1 MRRIA
6 ISMLSLIVLLY
17 SACTQKDDQGL
28 DKQNKVQH
36 LRISAEVKLQGTRS
50 IDYKLVDDK
59 VRSSLGNK
67 TEISVY
73 TCIYQGSTPLFNQWL
88 NWTVGSD
95 KRTLSFDGD
104 INLNTAGITDPDNLK
119 ILAVIGEATGDPT
132 NLTLTPS
139 YKEDQTI
146 QLLSPTTPTSI
157 NVPYIME
164 VSLRRDG
171 SGYWIPRGEQ
181 VIFKPYGHLL
191 RVRMTNKTG
200 AAVTVTGVSSNRLLA
215 DGIKFHP
222 RFRDL
227 KRKEYDTPLNLQLS
241 SEVTI
246 ANNET
251 ASKTFL
257 LWVPRLEENVY
268 HRLDLAVKDTEMSRL
283 YTTIRIPKKGLDYID
298 GVIYKAE
305 VTLYKT
311 AIPNPLSLL
320 SKDVINKEGTDFV
333 NLRNTFRID
342 DLSTYNGSGKVGY
355 FKHADAIDRFCIE
368 KTYPSTGGINWHLPD
383 FFEWNTILYDPLNP
397 TTKNYTDREDRV
409 RVKVGVGSQASQR
422 GQYSYWKT
430 ISYAVH
436 VPNDAKDTYIPETG
450 GSARPTIKT
459 GTSFYVLSFAS
470 ASSQL
475 PDDKTPHRFPREEEN
490 INRYAFRYT
499 LYEDRF
505 VITCVPIGIQDI
517 SVTDL
522 PKLPAL
528 FSSKSAVSR
537 IIPFYGISNDGSLT
551 NKDNTQG
558 NRRIIDY
565 VTNTRD
571 EKGERIIAAFSTPTN
586 KVLTYK
592 HDIGFPVALFKRV
605 TE

>member
-1 MRRIA
+1 
-6 ISMLSLIVLLY
+6 MLSLIVLLF
-17 SACTQKDDQGL
+17 SACTQKDGQNL

-36 LRISAEVKLQGTRS
+36 LRISAEVKLQDTRA

-73 TCIYQGSTPLFNQWL
+73 TCIYQGPTPLFNQWL

-95 KRTLSFDGD
+95 KRTLSLDKD
-104 INLNTAGITDPDNLK
+104 INLTAGITDPDNLR
-119 ILAVIGEATGDPT
+119 ILAVIGDATGDPT

-139 YKEDQTI
+139 YREGQTI
-146 QLLSPTTPTSI
+146 QLLSATTPTSI

-164 VSLRRDG
+164 AKLARDP
-171 SGYWIPRGEQ
+171 SGYWIPRNEEKT
-181 VIFKPYGHLL
+181 FKPYGHLL

-215 DGIKFHP
+215 DGIEFHP
-222 RFRDL
+222 HLREL
-227 KRKEYDTPLNLQLS
+227 KRKEHDTPISLQLS

-246 ANNET
+246 ANDKT
-251 ASKTFL
+251 ASETFL
-257 LWVPRLEENVY
+257 LWVPRLEESAY
-268 HRLDLAVKDTEMSRL
+268 HRLDLTVKNTETSRL
-283 YTTIRIPKKGLDYID
+283 YTTIRIPKKGLDYMD
-298 GVIYKAE
+298 GVIYKTE

-320 SKDVINKEGTDFV
+320 SEDVLNTGGTDFV
-333 NLRNTFRID
+333 NLRNTFQID

-355 FKHADAIDRFCIE
+355 FKHTDAIDRFCVE
-368 KTYPSTGGINWHLPD
+368 KTYPSTGSINWHLPD
-383 FFEWNTILYDPLNP
+383 FFEWNTILYDPLNASSS
-397 TTKNYTDREDRV
+397 YTDREDRV
-409 RVKVGVGSQASQR
+409 RVKVGVGSQASR
-422 GQYSYWKT
+422 RSAYSYWKT
-430 ISYAVH
+430 ILYKVH
-436 VPNDAKDTYIPETG
+436 IPDDAKGTYVPKPG
-450 GSARPTIKT
+450 DPARPTIKT
-459 GTSFYVLSFAS
+459 GKSFYVLSFAS
-470 ASSQL
+470 ANEKL
-475 PDDKTPHRFPREEEN
+475 PDDKTPHRFPREESN

-505 VITCVPIGIQDI
+505 VITCVPIGIQNI

-522 PKLPAL
+522 PKYPAL

-537 IIPFYGISNDGSLT
+537 IIPFYGVSNVSPFT
-551 NKDNTQG
+551 QKDNTAG

-571 EKGERIIAAFSTPTN
+571 ETGERTIAAFSAPTN
-586 KVLTYK
+586 KVLAYPY
-592 HDIGFPVALFKRV
+592 DIAFPVALFKRV